1 MCITTWDYNHMGED
15 INLVN
20 IFKVEKVFFNFR
32 EFNDLKKELIK
43 VLYNMNIKCYFWIK
57 ELNIETNKLYFL
69 KKIIIFNCV

>member
-1 MCITTWDYNHMGED
+1 MGED

-69 KKIIIFNCV
+69 KK

>member
-69 KKIIIFNCV
+69 KK